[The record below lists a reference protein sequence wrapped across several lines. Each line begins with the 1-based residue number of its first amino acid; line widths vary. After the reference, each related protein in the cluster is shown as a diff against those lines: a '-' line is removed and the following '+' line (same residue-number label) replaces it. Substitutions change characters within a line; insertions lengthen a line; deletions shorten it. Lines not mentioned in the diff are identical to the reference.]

1 MKQIT
6 REEALKLFPFIEMI
20 LKRHAIQESR
30 IKFYLTQFD
39 VNFRSHS
46 LIQTGRRNVHSL
58 DDKSYLF
65 IVSQNYCHPVEI
77 RREYGVIY
85 DRSDE
90 GEYDSYF
97 NDVITYPEDSKGR
110 SETMS
115 EALKREDIERAQY
128 IILYRYGTEWTEF
141 NELIIASLH

>member
-6 REEALKLFPFIEMI
+6 REEALKLYPFIEMI

-30 IKFYLTQFD
+30 IKFYSTQFD

-46 LIQTGRRNVHSL
+46 LIETGGRGIDNLNDR
-58 DDKSYLF
+58 SYLF
-65 IVSQNYCHPVEI
+65 VVSQNYCHPVEI
-77 RREYGVIY
+77 RRECGVVY

-90 GEYDSYF
+90 GEYDSYL
-97 NDVITYPEDSKGR
+97 NDIITYPEDLKGR

-115 EALKREDIERAQY
+115 EALKREDLERAQY
-128 IILYRYGTEWTEF
+128 IILYRYGIELTEF
-141 NELIIASLH
+141 NELIIASLN

>member
-39 VNFRSHS
+39 VNFRRYS
-46 LIQTGRRNVHSL
+46 LIETVREGINSL
-58 DDKSYLF
+58 HDRSSLF
-65 IVSQNYCHPVEI
+65 IVSQNYCHRVGI
-77 RREYGVIY
+77 GREYGVVY

-90 GEYDSYF
+90 GVYDSYL
-97 NDVITYPEDSKGR
+97 NDIITYPEDLKGR

-115 EALKREDIERAQY
+115 EALKREDLERAQY
-128 IILYRYGTEWTEF
+128 IILYRYGIDLTEF
-141 NELIIASLH
+141 NELIIASLN